1 MQNLGDVIKT
11 LEQIKRI
18 SKNSYIS
25 IASYSRKQDRDK
37 FLDWTLL
44 GTTILKKQ
52 EWKELFN
59 LIGYKGDYYFSNAA
73 KLGL

>member
-1 MQNLGDVIKT
+1 MNKLQEFQK
-11 LEQIKRI
+11 
-18 SKNSYIS
+18 SYIS
-25 IASYSRKQDRDK
+25 LASYSKKDRDK

-52 EWKELFN
+52 EWEELFD

>member
-1 MQNLGDVIKT
+1 MNIQSAIN
-11 LEQIKRI
+11 E
-18 SKNSYIS
+18 
-25 IASYSRKQDRDK
+25 
-37 FLDWTLL
+37 